1 MSRTLF
7 LSAAMAAAL
16 SAMPLSAQAF
26 PAAAALAGTA
36 DPAIVRVAGGCGP
49 AFHRGPLGGC
59 RPNVFM
65 MRRPVVC
72 RIVGLIPHRVC
83 RR

>member
-1 MSRTLF
+1 MRKS
-7 LSAAMAAAL
+7 LSVA
-16 SAMPLSAQAF
+16 
-26 PAAAALAGTA
+26 AAAALLISMPLAAEAFPVTG
-36 DPAIVRVAGGCGP
+36 PAASGVESPVTLVAGGCGP

-59 RPNVFM
+59 RPNGVI

-83 RR
+83 R